1 MSDTCKTNTG
11 PRIEIRKAWSVPALK
26 KTGIEEITAT
36 KSKGKS
42 LDGGSYPDFLYC
54 K

>member
-1 MSDTCKTNTG
+1 MSDMCKTNTRL
-11 PRIEIRKAWSVPALK
+11 RIEIRKAWSVPALK

-36 KSKGKS
+36 TSNGKS
-42 LDGGSYPDFLYC
+42 YDSGNYPDIHYC